1 MEQSDIAGQTHSK
14 FARNPLPGRLAPI
27 FHTTMSTQKETT
39 VAKLQRQIA
48 DTEAKLAALQ
58 EKLAKVTAPK
68 AEKPAAVFELDPL
81 WKAALPI
88 SRARSS
94 KHQCRKEWNL
104 IPKAQRPDIDTI
116 VNALKAWNRSP
127 EWKKDGCAYAPG
139 LHRFIKERRWE
150 DLPETTEA
158 PSRYRAAPQPA
169 PQKATGEAITD
180 PAEIARILSI
190 KTPRMNS

>member
-1 MEQSDIAGQTHSK
+1 M
-14 FARNPLPGRLAPI
+14 P
-27 FHTTMSTQKETT
+27 TQKETT
-39 VAKLQRQIA
+39 VAKLQRQIG
-48 DTEAKLAALQ
+48 DTEAKLEALR
-58 EKLAKVTAPK
+58 EKLAKATAPK
-68 AEKPAAVFELDPL
+68 TEKPAATFELDPL

-127 EWKKDGCAYAPG
+127 EWKKDGSAYAPG

-169 PQKATGEAITD
+169 AQEAPAPGVTD
-180 PAEIARILSI
+180 PDEVRRLLGLR
-190 KTPRMNS
+190 PQRMNS